1 MRVRKDD
8 EVKNVKGSF
17 KGNKGKMSQI
27 TIIPCEDIPCTTDYG
42 LNQGYI
48 FDRTLY
54 KGLEYNLVEF
64 DTDDTYIF
72 YKMWD
77 DEGFIGNYR
86 VPIEYLAA
94 TK

>member
-1 MRVRKDD
+1 
-8 EVKNVKGSF
+8 
-17 KGNKGKMSQI
+17 MSQI
-27 TIIPCEDIPCTTDYG
+27 TITPCEDIPCTTDYG

-77 DEGFIGNYR
+77 NEGFIGNYR
-86 VPIEYLAA
+86 VPVEYLAT